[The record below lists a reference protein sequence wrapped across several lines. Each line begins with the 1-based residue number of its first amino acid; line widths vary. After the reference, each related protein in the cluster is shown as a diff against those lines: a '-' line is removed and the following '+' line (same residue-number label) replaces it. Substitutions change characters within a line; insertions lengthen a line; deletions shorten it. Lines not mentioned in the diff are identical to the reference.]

1 MPETVRQGYLEIREV
16 ATNEVITAIEILS
29 PTNKLPGKGRQKYE
43 NKSQRVLGSLTHL
56 VEIDLLCQGQP
67 MPVYSN
73 GVQSNYRILVSRE
86 NYRPQADLYT
96 FNLRDPIPSFPIPLR
111 SEDNEPIVD
120 LQALI
125 NQAYDQGSYDLRIDY
140 SRELVPP
147 LSEGDAA
154 WADALLQEKGL
165 K

>member
-1 MPETVRQGYLEIREV
+1 
-16 ATNEVITAIEILS
+16 
-29 PTNKLPGKGRQKYE
+29 
-43 NKSQRVLGSLTHL
+43 
-56 VEIDLLCQGQP
+56 

-154 WADALLQEKGL
+154 WADALL
-165 K
+165 